1 MNDFVAA
8 DPSFRDVL
16 AGMGMKVSDLSLGYI
31 VMTTTVVGVALSIY
45 AATRI
50 GAARAEESTTRL
62 DHVAT
67 RSVLRRRWLAGHVLL
82 TLASV
87 LVLALVAGFSTW
99 AGAAVMGSDL
109 TLGDSMAA
117 VLNTVPVAVVFGGL
131 AVLVFG
137 LAPRATVAVAASGAA
152 VAYLLPIIGPA
163 LSWPDAVMG
172 ISPFW
177 HLNAVPIEAFDLSVA
192 VTLVAI
198 GAVAAAV
205 GTIAFERRD
214 LVGA

>member
-1 MNDFVAA
+1 MKPERLSIRSAA
-8 DPSFRDVL
+8 DVR
-16 AGMGMKVSDLSLGYI
+16 AQN
-31 VMTTTVVGVALSIY
+31 SIP
-45 AATRI
+45 
-50 GAARAEESTTRL
+50 
-62 DHVAT
+62 
-67 RSVLRRRWLAGHVLL
+67 
-82 TLASV
+82 LASRYTERSTYD
-87 LVLALVAGFSTW
+87 LLQASAADHAERPALTFLMRGTLDEEPVVYRYREFFARITQAANAFNRLGL
-99 AGAAVMGSDL
+99 GAHE
-109 TLGDSMAA
+109 T
-117 VLNTVPVAVVFGGL
+117 
-131 AVLVFG
+131 
-137 LAPRATVAVAASGAA
+137 

-177 HLNAVPIEAFDLSVA
+177 HLGAVPIEAFDLSVA